1 MLHSYV
7 ARWVTCCRSSG
18 QFLGPKCP
26 RPQEPARPELTQ
38 WSAVMQDEAGD
49 REGAED
55 LYLQAADDSNVR
67 ALYRLAEMREEADE

>member
-1 MLHSYV
+1 
-7 ARWVTCCRSSG
+7 
-18 QFLGPKCP
+18 
-26 RPQEPARPELTQ
+26 
-38 WSAVMQDEAGD
+38 MQDEAGD